1 MAVYQT
7 KFMKSIIELM
17 GGAEISLYLVFGEEF
32 YLREGEKERDRKR
45 EGVKV
50 EWNYKKELR
59 GY

>member
-1 MAVYQT
+1 
-7 KFMKSIIELM
+7 M